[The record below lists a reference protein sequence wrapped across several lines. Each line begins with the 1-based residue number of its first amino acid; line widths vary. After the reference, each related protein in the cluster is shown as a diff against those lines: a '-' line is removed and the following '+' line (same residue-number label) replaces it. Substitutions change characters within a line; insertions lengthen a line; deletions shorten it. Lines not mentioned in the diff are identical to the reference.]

1 MNNILTTCLGSLVLV
16 LSGACTSDNA
26 VSQLGSERHR
36 IEIVL
41 SGNSTT
47 ARVASRN
54 TRTLVSGNPALV
66 HPELS
71 NPRSVADILN
81 PYLDNMVIGSTVR
94 LLVWPAVK
102 NSSDSKWQRKEGV
115 LPLNRTFVVSGD
127 VDTHLYYL
135 RPCLVNSDGSFK
147 SYGGSPLILEN
158 GDWIIYAS
166 SPALPLDD
174 NAGLKLDNGQ
184 EYMSSDWRYTETYPT
199 YFHLEPTDDDVIQMT
214 LNPII
219 HQNARLILSLYSENE
234 FISSVDLLN
243 AGVHVNGLQRPVYY
257 TAANGAQYSMNY
269 ADTLKTL
276 WGKKNEKLVLL
287 NKYIA
292 PVKVRYKAQDG
303 SDSIVTYRAFN
314 VMADILPTEATS
326 QPLNILF
333 SGVVNGV
340 PANFSY
346 NLNEK
351 VFRPGYYYHYLG
363 KIDIKEGVVVL
374 DWGSNNW
381 EADVDLNYNE
391 SQYETTDN
399 R

>member
-1 MNNILTTCLGSLVLV
+1 
-16 LSGACTSDNA
+16 
-26 VSQLGSERHR
+26 
-36 IEIVL
+36 
-41 SGNSTT
+41 
-47 ARVASRN
+47 
-54 TRTLVSGNPALV
+54 
-66 HPELS
+66 
-71 NPRSVADILN
+71 
-81 PYLDNMVIGSTVR
+81 
-94 LLVWPAVK
+94 
-102 NSSDSKWQRKEGV
+102 
-115 LPLNRTFVVSGD
+115 
-127 VDTHLYYL
+127 
-135 RPCLVNSDGSFK
+135 
-147 SYGGSPLILEN
+147 
-158 GDWIIYAS
+158 
-166 SPALPLDD
+166 
-174 NAGLKLDNGQ
+174 
-184 EYMSSDWRYTETYPT
+184 
-199 YFHLEPTDDDVIQMT
+199 
-214 LNPII
+214 
-219 HQNARLILSLYSENE
+219 
-234 FISSVDLLN
+234 
-243 AGVHVNGLQRPVYY
+243 
-257 TAANGAQYSMNY
+257 MNY

-292 PVKVRYKAQDG
+292 PVKGRYKAQDG

-340 PANFSY
+340 PANFCY

-391 SQYETTDN
+391 SQYKTTGN

>member
-1 MNNILTTCLGSLVLV
+1 
-16 LSGACTSDNA
+16 
-26 VSQLGSERHR
+26 
-36 IEIVL
+36 
-41 SGNSTT
+41 
-47 ARVASRN
+47 
-54 TRTLVSGNPALV
+54 
-66 HPELS
+66 
-71 NPRSVADILN
+71 
-81 PYLDNMVIGSTVR
+81 
-94 LLVWPAVK
+94 
-102 NSSDSKWQRKEGV
+102 
-115 LPLNRTFVVSGD
+115 
-127 VDTHLYYL
+127 
-135 RPCLVNSDGSFK
+135 
-147 SYGGSPLILEN
+147 
-158 GDWIIYAS
+158 
-166 SPALPLDD
+166 
-174 NAGLKLDNGQ
+174 
-184 EYMSSDWRYTETYPT
+184 MSSDWRYTETYPT

-243 AGVHVNGLQRPVYY
+243 AGIHVNGLQRPVYY

-391 SQYETTDN
+391 SQYKTTDN